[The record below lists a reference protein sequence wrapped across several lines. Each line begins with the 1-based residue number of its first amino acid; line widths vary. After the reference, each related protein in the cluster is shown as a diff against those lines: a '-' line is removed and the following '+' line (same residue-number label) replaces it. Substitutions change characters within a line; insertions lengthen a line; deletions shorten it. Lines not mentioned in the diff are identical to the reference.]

1 MKTQTDRSRYFQR
14 GGTARGILTPLI
26 TGIAV
31 ILFSTAGFAR
41 IVGWGPNSAGAS
53 GDGLAPDQMPA
64 VRTMSE
70 ARADARCAECGM
82 FVSMREVE
90 SEEDT
95 GAGAA
100 GGATTGSRD
109 ETRVKTTRRYEI
121 TIRMADGSARVI
133 GDANPARWRAGERLI
148 VIGGANPSH
157 P

>member
-1 MKTQTDRSRYFQR
+1 MNMQADRSRYFQR

-31 ILFSTAGFAR
+31 VLFSGAGFAR
-41 IVGWGPNSAGAS
+41 IVGWGPDSAGAS

-64 VRTMSE
+64 VQTLSE

-90 SEEDT
+90 SEDT

-100 GGATTGSRD
+100 GGATAGSGD
-109 ETRVKTTRRYEI
+109 ETRLKRTPRYEI
-121 TIRMADGSARVI
+121 TIRMADGSTRVV

-148 VIGGANPSH
+148 VITGANPPH
-157 P
+157 Q

>member
-1 MKTQTDRSRYFQR
+1 MKTQADRSRYFQR
-14 GGTARGILTPLI
+14 GGTARGIVTPLI

-41 IVGWGPNSAGAS
+41 IVGWGPNVPGDS
-53 GDGLAPDQMPA
+53 GDVLALDELDP

-70 ARADARCAECGM
+70 ARANARCAECGM

-90 SEEDT
+90 SEDT

-100 GGATTGSRD
+100 GGAAAGSRD

-121 TIRMADGSARVI
+121 TIRMADGSTRVI
-133 GDANPARWRAGERLI
+133 GHANPARWRAGERLI
-148 VIGGANPSH
+148 VITGANP
-157 P
+157 PRQ

>member
-1 MKTQTDRSRYFQR
+1 MKTQADRSRYFQR

-53 GDGLAPDQMPA
+53 GDGLAPDELGP

-90 SEEDT
+90 SEDT

-100 GGATTGSRD
+100 GGATAGSRD

-121 TIRMADGSARVI
+121 TIRMADGSTRVI
-133 GDANPARWRAGERLI
+133 GHANPARWRAGERLI
-148 VIGGANPSH
+148 VISGANPSH
-157 P
+157 Q